1 MEDELLDFKI
11 EQEAEKRI
19 ENGHSKYSEEDI
31 FGNLLFG
38 YFFIISIALFIKGIV
53 TNSFVFF

>member
-31 FGNLLFG
+31 FGKDGLKNVKLDENDG
-38 YFFIISIALFIKGIV
+38 WE
-53 TNSFVFF
+53 